1 MTSKTTSLEKKWI
14 MYDIGNS
21 AFTLL
26 VSTIM
31 PIYFNFLADS
41 AHISETNYLAFWG
54 YATSIATIIT
64 AILGPIL
71 GTASDFKGWKKKL
84 FMVALLIGALGC
96 ILLGFTSSWL
106 WFLCLFVIAKSAY
119 SLSLVFYDSM
129 LIDITTPERMDN
141 VSAKGY
147 AWGYIGSCIPFIASL
162 ALVLF
167 YEQLSL
173 TMETA
178 MSICFLLIALWW
190 LLLSVPLILGYHQT
204 YYLEKENHYVKAS
217 FLRLKNIFVDLK
229 KNPKVLFFLIAFF
242 FYIDG
247 VYTIIDM
254 ATAYGTALGLDTTGL
269 LLALLLTQIVAFP
282 AALIFGTALGLDTT
296 GLLLALLLTQ
306 IVAFPAAL
314 IFGKLS
320 SSIENTKL
328 IKICIFAY
336 FLIALYGITLQ
347 QQYQFWIL
355 AVGVGIFQ
363 GAIQSLSR
371 SYYAKIIPA
380 NRSGEYFGLYDIC
393 GKGASFMGTTLVS
406 LISQVTGMM
415 NIGVGSLAIMFF
427 IGFVFFKKTEKLHQ

>member
-14 MYDIGNS
+14 LYDVGNS

-31 PIYFNFLADS
+31 PIYFNFLADN

-54 YATSIATIIT
+54 YATSLATIIT

-84 FMVALLIGALGC
+84 FMIALLIGALGC

-129 LIDITTPERMDN
+129 LTDITTPERMDN
-141 VSAKGY
+141 ISAKGY
-147 AWGYIGSCIPFIASL
+147 AWGYIGSCIPFVGSL
-162 ALVLF
+162 ILVLF
-167 YEQLSL
+167 YEQFHL

-178 MSICFLLIALWW
+178 MSLCFLLIALWW

-217 FLRLKNIFVDLK
+217 FVRLKNIFIELK
-229 KNPKVLFFLIAFF
+229 NNPKILFFLIAFF

-254 ATAYGTALGLDTTGL
+254 ATAY
-269 LLALLLTQIVAFP
+269 
-282 AALIFGTALGLDTT
+282 GTALGLDTT

>member
-1 MTSKTTSLEKKWI
+1 MNRVEKRWVL
-14 MYDIGNS
+14 YDVGNS

-26 VSTIM
+26 IATIM
-31 PIYFNFLADS
+31 PIYFNYLASD
-41 AHISETNYLAFWG
+41 AGISEVDYLAYWG
-54 YATSIATIIT
+54 YATSIATVFV
-64 AILGPIL
+64 AFLGPML
-71 GTASDFKGWKKKL
+71 GTVSDLKDQKKKIFL
-84 FMVALLIGALGC
+84 GSLLVGAIGC
-96 ILLGFTSSWL
+96 IFLGVTRSWI
-106 WFLCLFVIAKSAY
+106 WFLVLFVIAKSAY
-119 SLSLVFYDSM
+119 SISLVVYDAM
-129 LIDITTPERMDN
+129 LTDITSNERMDE

-147 AWGYIGSCIPFIASL
+147 AWGYIGSCIPFVGSL
-162 ALVLF
+162 ILVLF
-167 YEQLSL
+167 YEQFHL

-178 MSICFLLIALWW
+178 MSLCFLLIALWW

-217 FLRLKNIFVDLK
+217 FLRLKNIFIELK
-229 KNPKVLFFLIAFF
+229 NNPKVLFFLIAFF

-254 ATAYGTALGLDTTGL
+254 ATAY
-269 LLALLLTQIVAFP
+269 
-282 AALIFGTALGLDTT
+282 GTALGLDTT

>member
-178 MSICFLLIALWW
+178 MSICFVLIALWW

-254 ATAYGTALGLDTTGL
+254 ATAY
-269 LLALLLTQIVAFP
+269 
-282 AALIFGTALGLDTT
+282 GTALGLDTT

>member
-14 MYDIGNS
+14 LYDVGNS

-31 PIYFNFLADS
+31 PIYFNFLADN

-54 YATSIATIIT
+54 YATSLATIIT

-84 FMVALLIGALGC
+84 FMIALLIGALGC

-129 LIDITTPERMDN
+129 LTDITTPERMDN

-147 AWGYIGSCIPFIASL
+147 AWGYIGSCIPFVGSL
-162 ALVLF
+162 ILVLC
-167 YEQLSL
+167 YEQFHL

-178 MSICFLLIALWW
+178 MSLCFLLIALWW

-282 AALIFGTALGLDTT
+282 AALIFG
-296 GLLLALLLTQ
+296 
-306 IVAFPAAL
+306 
-314 IFGKLS
+314 KLS
-320 SSIENTKL
+320 SSIDNTKL

-406 LISQVTGMM
+406 FISQVTGMM

-427 IGFVFFKKTEKLHQ
+427 IGFVFFKKTEKLHL

>member
-190 LLLSVPLILGYHQT
+190 LLLSVPLILGYRQT

-254 ATAYGTALGLDTTGL
+254 ATAY
-269 LLALLLTQIVAFP
+269 
-282 AALIFGTALGLDTT
+282 GTALGLDTT

-427 IGFVFFKKTEKLHQ
+427 IGFVFFKKTEKLHL

>member
-14 MYDIGNS
+14 LYDVGNS

-31 PIYFNFLADS
+31 PIYFNFLADN

-54 YATSIATIIT
+54 YATSLATIIT

-84 FMVALLIGALGC
+84 FIIALLIGALGC

-129 LIDITTPERMDN
+129 LTDITTPERMDN

-147 AWGYIGSCIPFIASL
+147 AWGYIGSCIPFVGSL
-162 ALVLF
+162 ILVLF
-167 YEQLSL
+167 YEQFHL

-178 MSICFLLIALWW
+178 MSLCFLLIALWW

-217 FLRLKNIFVDLK
+217 FVRLKNIFVDLK

-254 ATAYGTALGLDTTGL
+254 ATAY
-269 LLALLLTQIVAFP
+269 
-282 AALIFGTALGLDTT
+282 GTALGLDTT

-406 LISQVTGMM
+406 FISQVTGMM
-415 NIGVGSLAIMFF
+415 NIGVGSLAIMFL
-427 IGFVFFKKTEKLHQ
+427 IGFVFFKKTEKLHL

>member
-147 AWGYIGSCIPFIASL
+147 AWGYIGSCIPFIVSL

-217 FLRLKNIFVDLK
+217 FLRLKNIFSELK
-229 KNPKVLFFLIAFF
+229 DNPRVLFFLLAFF

-282 AALIFGTALGLDTT
+282 AALIFG
-296 GLLLALLLTQ
+296 
-306 IVAFPAAL
+306 
-314 IFGKLS
+314 KLS
-320 SSIENTKL
+320 NLIENTKL
-328 IKICIFAY
+328 IKVCILAY

>member
-41 AHISETNYLAFWG
+41 AHISEANYLAFWG

-217 FLRLKNIFVDLK
+217 FLRLKNIFIELK
-229 KNPKVLFFLIAFF
+229 NNPKVLFFLIAFF

-254 ATAYGTALGLDTTGL
+254 ATAY
-269 LLALLLTQIVAFP
+269 
-282 AALIFGTALGLDTT
+282 GTALGLDTT

>member
-217 FLRLKNIFVDLK
+217 FLRLKNIFSELK
-229 KNPKVLFFLIAFF
+229 DNPRVLFFLLAFF

-282 AALIFGTALGLDTT
+282 AALIFG
-296 GLLLALLLTQ
+296 
-306 IVAFPAAL
+306 
-314 IFGKLS
+314 KLS
-320 SSIENTKL
+320 NLIENTKL

-415 NIGVGSLAIMFF
+415 NIGVGSLAIMFLIGLFFF
-427 IGFVFFKKTEKLHQ
+427 IKTEK

>member
-282 AALIFGTALGLDTT
+282 AALIFG
-296 GLLLALLLTQ
+296 
-306 IVAFPAAL
+306 
-314 IFGKLS
+314 KLS

-355 AVGVGIFQ
+355 AAGVGIFQ

>member
-84 FMVALLIGALGC
+84 FMIALLIGALGC

-282 AALIFGTALGLDTT
+282 AALIFG
-296 GLLLALLLTQ
+296 
-306 IVAFPAAL
+306 
-314 IFGKLS
+314 KLS
-320 SSIENTKL
+320 NLIENTKL
-328 IKICIFAY
+328 IKVCILAY

>member
-217 FLRLKNIFVDLK
+217 FLRLKNIFIELK
-229 KNPKVLFFLIAFF
+229 NNPKVLFFLIAFF

-254 ATAYGTALGLDTTGL
+254 ATAY
-269 LLALLLTQIVAFP
+269 
-282 AALIFGTALGLDTT
+282 GTALGLDTT

-415 NIGVGSLAIMFF
+415 NIGVGSLAIMFLIGLFFF
-427 IGFVFFKKTEKLHQ
+427 IKTEK

>member
-282 AALIFGTALGLDTT
+282 AALIFG
-296 GLLLALLLTQ
+296 
-306 IVAFPAAL
+306 
-314 IFGKLS
+314 KLS

-347 QQYQFWIL
+347 QQYQFWTL

>member
-217 FLRLKNIFVDLK
+217 FLRLKNIFVELK
-229 KNPKVLFFLIAFF
+229 NNPKVLFFLIAFF

-254 ATAYGTALGLDTTGL
+254 ATAY
-269 LLALLLTQIVAFP
+269 
-282 AALIFGTALGLDTT
+282 GTALGLDTT

-415 NIGVGSLAIMFF
+415 NIGVGSLAIMFLIGLFFF
-427 IGFVFFKKTEKLHQ
+427 IKTEK

>member
-14 MYDIGNS
+14 LYDVGNS

-31 PIYFNFLADS
+31 PIYFNFLSDN

-54 YATSIATIIT
+54 YATSLATIIT

-84 FMVALLIGALGC
+84 FMIALLIGALGC

-129 LIDITTPERMDN
+129 LTDITTPERMDN

-147 AWGYIGSCIPFIASL
+147 AWGYIGSCIPFVGSL
-162 ALVLF
+162 ILVLF
-167 YEQLSL
+167 YEQFHL

-178 MSICFLLIALWW
+178 MSLCFLLIALWW

-254 ATAYGTALGLDTTGL
+254 ATAY
-269 LLALLLTQIVAFP
+269 
-282 AALIFGTALGLDTT
+282 GTALGLDTT

-406 LISQVTGMM
+406 FISQVTGMM
-415 NIGVGSLAIMFF
+415 NIGVGSLAIMFL
-427 IGFVFFKKTEKLHQ
+427 IGFVFFKKTEKLHL

>member
-14 MYDIGNS
+14 LYDVGNS

-31 PIYFNFLADS
+31 PIYFNFLADN

-54 YATSIATIIT
+54 YATSLATIIT

-84 FMVALLIGALGC
+84 FMIALLIGALGC

-129 LIDITTPERMDN
+129 LTDITTPERMDN

-147 AWGYIGSCIPFIASL
+147 AWGYIGSCIPFVGSL
-162 ALVLF
+162 ILVLC
-167 YEQLSL
+167 YEQFHL

-178 MSICFLLIALWW
+178 MSLCFLLIALWW

-254 ATAYGTALGLDTTGL
+254 ATAY
-269 LLALLLTQIVAFP
+269 
-282 AALIFGTALGLDTT
+282 GTALGLDTT

-406 LISQVTGMM
+406 FISQVTGMM

-427 IGFVFFKKTEKLHQ
+427 IGFVFFKKTEKLHL

>member
-31 PIYFNFLADS
+31 PIYFNFLADI

-217 FLRLKNIFVDLK
+217 FLRLKNIFSELK
-229 KNPKVLFFLIAFF
+229 DNPRVLFFLLAFF

-282 AALIFGTALGLDTT
+282 AALIFG
-296 GLLLALLLTQ
+296 
-306 IVAFPAAL
+306 
-314 IFGKLS
+314 KLS
-320 SSIENTKL
+320 NLIENTKL
-328 IKICIFAY
+328 IKVCILAY

>member
-14 MYDIGNS
+14 LYDVGNS

-31 PIYFNFLADS
+31 PIYFNFLADN

-54 YATSIATIIT
+54 YATSLATIIT

-84 FMVALLIGALGC
+84 FIIALLIGALGC

-129 LIDITTPERMDN
+129 LTDITTPERMDN

-147 AWGYIGSCIPFIASL
+147 AWGYIGSCIPFVGSL
-162 ALVLF
+162 ILVLF
-167 YEQLSL
+167 YEQFHL

-178 MSICFLLIALWW
+178 MSLCFLLIALWW

-254 ATAYGTALGLDTTGL
+254 ATAY
-269 LLALLLTQIVAFP
+269 
-282 AALIFGTALGLDTT
+282 GTALGLDTT

>member
-217 FLRLKNIFVDLK
+217 FLRLKNIFSELK
-229 KNPKVLFFLIAFF
+229 DNPRVLFFLLAFF

-254 ATAYGTALGLDTTGL
+254 ATAY
-269 LLALLLTQIVAFP
+269 
-282 AALIFGTALGLDTT
+282 GTALGLDTT

>member
-178 MSICFLLIALWW
+178 MNICFLLIALWW

-217 FLRLKNIFVDLK
+217 FVRLKNIFIELK
-229 KNPKVLFFLIAFF
+229 NNPKVLFFLIAFF

-254 ATAYGTALGLDTTGL
+254 ATAY
-269 LLALLLTQIVAFP
+269 
-282 AALIFGTALGLDTT
+282 GTALGLDTT

>member
-178 MSICFLLIALWW
+178 MSICFILIALWW

-217 FLRLKNIFVDLK
+217 FVRLKNIFVDLK

-254 ATAYGTALGLDTTGL
+254 ATAY
-269 LLALLLTQIVAFP
+269 
-282 AALIFGTALGLDTT
+282 GTALGLDTT

>member
-178 MSICFLLIALWW
+178 MSICFILIALWW

-217 FLRLKNIFVDLK
+217 FLRLKNIFSELK
-229 KNPKVLFFLIAFF
+229 DNPRVLFFLLAFF

-254 ATAYGTALGLDTTGL
+254 ATAY
-269 LLALLLTQIVAFP
+269 
-282 AALIFGTALGLDTT
+282 GTALGLDTT

>member
-190 LLLSVPLILGYHQT
+190 LLLSVPLILAYHQT
-204 YYLEKENHYVKAS
+204 YYLEKEKHFVKAS

-254 ATAYGTALGLDTTGL
+254 ATAY
-269 LLALLLTQIVAFP
+269 
-282 AALIFGTALGLDTT
+282 GTALGLDTT

>member
-141 VSAKGY
+141 ASAKGY

-254 ATAYGTALGLDTTGL
+254 ATAY
-269 LLALLLTQIVAFP
+269 
-282 AALIFGTALGLDTT
+282 GTALGLDTT

>member
-1 MTSKTTSLEKKWI
+1 MKDGRIFSFYHMKRSKIMTSKTTSLEKKWI

-31 PIYFNFLADS
+31 PIYFNFLADN

-54 YATSIATIIT
+54 YATSLATIIT

-84 FMVALLIGALGC
+84 FMIALLIGALGC

-129 LIDITTPERMDN
+129 LTDITTPERMDN

-147 AWGYIGSCIPFIASL
+147 AWGYIGSCIPFVGSL
-162 ALVLF
+162 ILVLF
-167 YEQLSL
+167 YEQFHL

-178 MSICFLLIALWW
+178 MSLCFLLIALWW

-254 ATAYGTALGLDTTGL
+254 ATAY
-269 LLALLLTQIVAFP
+269 
-282 AALIFGTALGLDTT
+282 GTALGLDTT

-406 LISQVTGMM
+406 FISQVTGMM

-427 IGFVFFKKTEKLHQ
+427 IGFVFFKKTEKLHL

>member
-1 MTSKTTSLEKKWI
+1 MKDGKISSFYHMKRSKIMTSKTTSLEKKWI
-14 MYDIGNS
+14 LYDVGNS

-31 PIYFNFLADS
+31 PIYFNFLADN

-54 YATSIATIIT
+54 YATSLATIIT

-84 FMVALLIGALGC
+84 FIIALLIGALGC

-129 LIDITTPERMDN
+129 LTDITTPERMDN

-147 AWGYIGSCIPFIASL
+147 AWGYIGSCIPFVGSL
-162 ALVLF
+162 ILVLF
-167 YEQLSL
+167 YEQFHL

-178 MSICFLLIALWW
+178 MSLCFLLIALWW

-254 ATAYGTALGLDTTGL
+254 ATAY
-269 LLALLLTQIVAFP
+269 
-282 AALIFGTALGLDTT
+282 GTALGLDTT

-406 LISQVTGMM
+406 FISQVTGMM

-427 IGFVFFKKTEKLHQ
+427 IGFVFFKKTEKLHL

>member
-1 MTSKTTSLEKKWI
+1 MTSKTTALEKKWI
-14 MYDIGNS
+14 LYDVGNS

-31 PIYFNFLADS
+31 PIYFNFLADN

-54 YATSIATIIT
+54 YATSLATIIT

-84 FMVALLIGALGC
+84 FMIALLIGALGC

-129 LIDITTPERMDN
+129 LTDITTPERMDN
-141 VSAKGY
+141 ISAKGY
-147 AWGYIGSCIPFIASL
+147 AWGYIGSCIPFVGSL
-162 ALVLF
+162 ILVLF
-167 YEQLSL
+167 YEQFHL

-178 MSICFLLIALWW
+178 MSLCFLLIALWW

-254 ATAYGTALGLDTTGL
+254 ATAY
-269 LLALLLTQIVAFP
+269 
-282 AALIFGTALGLDTT
+282 GTALGLDTT

-406 LISQVTGMM
+406 FISQVTGMM
-415 NIGVGSLAIMFF
+415 NIGVGSLAIMFL
-427 IGFVFFKKTEKLHQ
+427 IGFVFFKKTEKLHL